1 MKKNRKNQTYTSQKQ
16 NYFVLRPNPIFYG
29 NRKIEDEIMVIEDHP
44 QKTTSHDWLSMD
56 LEHAKHAWFIPDTQS
71 ERRIRYRRLNKMR
84 FRRILDFKKLG
95 LPK

>member
-44 QKTTSHDWLSMD
+44 KKQPRTTGWYG
-56 LEHAKHAWFIPDTQS
+56 FRTQNM
-71 ERRIRYRRLNKMR
+71 LGL
-84 FRRILDFKKLG
+84 FRILNLKKN
-95 LPK
+95 